1 MMLYIN
7 IINKK
12 YMKTNEVKTLKD
24 VIKYYN
30 IPVEK
35 LMQFE
40 KEEGILTA
48 REELK
53 VTFKKYNPEK
63 HLQDIVRIC
72 NMFDCFSPSRFSIVT
87 KTFCEFNAKENIIEI
102 MIKVFEEV
110 KKNGKISASTFFE
123 IAEIAYIENNQ

>member
-72 NMFDCFSPSRFSIVT
+72 NMFNRFSVARFNIIT
-87 KTFCEFNAKENIIEI
+87 KCFCEFNAKENILEI
-102 MIKVFEEV
+102 MIKIFEE
-110 KKNGKISASTFFE
+110 KKENEKFYAYRFYE
-123 IAEIAYIENNQ
+123 IAESVYNENKI